1 MKVTYCHDAPK
12 RFICD
17 QEEADLPTAG
27 GFVDLQKGRYLIR
40 RVERAGREAVAYV
53 VRVSVPAVVTQP
65 APLMAA

>member
-1 MKVTYCHDAPK
+1 MKVTYCQDAPK

-17 QEEADLPTAG
+17 QPEADLPAAG

-53 VRVSVPAVVTQP
+53 VRVSMPA
-65 APLMAA
+65 AIAHPLVAA